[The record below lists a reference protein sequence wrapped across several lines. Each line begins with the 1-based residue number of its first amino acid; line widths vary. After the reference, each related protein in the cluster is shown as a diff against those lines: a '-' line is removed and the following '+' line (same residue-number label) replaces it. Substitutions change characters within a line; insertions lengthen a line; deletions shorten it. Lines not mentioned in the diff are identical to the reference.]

1 MSEPV
6 VPLEEVASRQGR
18 QHPWPASIL
27 GLAIPRLSILSAGAV
42 VVLVFLAVCAL
53 VPEQLATGDPI
64 RLNVSERLRPP
75 DLAHPFGT
83 DEGGRDLYSRVVYGT
98 RNSLGVAVSVVL
110 SAAAFG
116 VVYGAVAG
124 LVGGKVDELLMRIVD
139 LFLAFPA
146 FVLALAVAASLGRGL
161 GSVALSLA
169 VIWWPSYARLVRG
182 EVMALKARP
191 HVEVARALG
200 VRGFRLFRHHMLPFM
215 IRDVNVRMT
224 TDVGYALVAVTALS
238 FLGLGAQSP
247 TPEWGLLIRD
257 SRNYFGT
264 AWWYLVFPG
273 AMVALATV
281 AFSLVGDALA
291 ERGRR

>member
-1 MSEPV
+1 MRRPMTPRES
-6 VPLEEVASRQGR
+6 VAGGQARQR
-18 QHPWPASIL
+18 AWPTPAF
-27 GLAIPRLSILSAGAV
+27 GLTVPRLSPLSVAAV
-42 VVLVFLAVCAL
+42 IVLVFLAVCAL

-64 RLNVSERLRPP
+64 RLNVSERLQPP
-75 DLAHPFGT
+75 SLAHPFGT

-169 VIWWPSYARLVRG
+169 IIWWPSYARLVRG
-182 EVMALKARP
+182 EVIALKGRP
-191 HVEVARALG
+191 HVEAARALG
-200 VRGFRLFRHHMLPFM
+200 VRGVRLVHHHMLPFM
-215 IRDVNVRMT
+215 IKDVNVRMT

-281 AFSLVGDALA
+281 AFSIVGDALA